1 MYSLEYLK
9 EFFKND
15 LFAIKLLGA
24 EILEAHDD
32 YAKCSFK
39 ITRNHQNA
47 IEIVMGGA
55 IFTLADFT
63 FAVATN
69 QHEEYNTVS
78 TTANISYLNPGR
90 GEILYAEAIK
100 IRDGKTVCF
109 YDVNVYNEK
118 NILIAKVN
126 ISGTHI
132 KK

>member
-1 MYSLEYLK
+1 MYNIEYLK
-9 EFFKND
+9 EFFKDD
-15 LFAIKLLGA
+15 LFAMKRLGA
-24 EILEAHDD
+24 EIVEAHND
-32 YAKCSFK
+32 YAKCRVE
-39 ITRNHQNA
+39 ITKEHFNA
-47 IEIVMGGA
+47 KGIIMGGA
-55 IFTLADFT
+55 VFSLADFT

-69 QHEEYNTVS
+69 QNEEYNTVS
-78 TTANISYLNPGR
+78 TTASISYVRPATGKY
-90 GEILYAEAIK
+90 LYAEAIK